1 MKNSRR
7 NQEPRED
14 PERDRDKHMNKF
26 NELPLIGRLGIILA
40 IGAVIFAAAWYGP
53 FPGLAAMKAKN
64 EADMEQLKTKQA
76 ENAKLRPYEGKLAA
90 LESQIASLQM
100 QMGRQ
105 RKIVPDA
112 ESADDFIREME
123 TAGATAGI
131 EIRSFER
138 KPPAGKQYYTE
149 VPFDIELDGPYYAM
163 LNFFEKVATMER
175 IVNMDSLRMS
185 AIGGKGSATKHRY
198 DYAPTESVTVACTAK
213 TFFSKVLGSPVAG
226 APATTVAQK

>member
-1 MKNSRR
+1 
-7 NQEPRED
+7 
-14 PERDRDKHMNKF
+14 MNKF

-53 FPGLAAMKAKN
+53 VPGLAAMKAKN
-64 EADMEQLKTKQA
+64 EEDLEQLKAKQA

-90 LESQIASLQM
+90 LETQLASLQL
-100 QMGRQ
+100 QMERQ
-105 RKIVPDA
+105 KKIVPDV

-149 VPFDIELDGPYYAM
+149 VPFDMELDGPYYAM
-163 LNFFEKVATMER
+163 LNFFEKVGTMER
-175 IVNMDSLRMS
+175 IVNMDSLKMT
-185 AIGGKGSATKHRY
+185 AIGGKTSATRHRY
-198 DYAPTESVTVACTAK
+198 DYAPNESVTVACTAK
-213 TFFSKVLGSPVAG
+213 TFYSKVLGAPAG
-226 APATTVAQK
+226 TAPAAATTVAQK